1 MSEPSYHITKQLFR
15 QLSNRDKKISP
26 KSFNFLKAFNSYI
39 KEWFPDQNSIL
50 LEIEDKT
57 NITVVVS

>member
-26 KSFNFLKAFNSYI
+26 KNFNFLKAFNSYI
-39 KEWFPDQNSIL
+39 KEWFPGQNSIL

-57 NITVVVS
+57 NITVVIS

>member
-26 KSFNFLKAFNSYI
+26 KNFNFLKAFNSYI

>member
-1 MSEPSYHITKQLFR
+1 MFEPSYYITKQLFR

-26 KSFNFLKAFNSYI
+26 KNFNLLKAFNSYI
-39 KEWFPDQNSIL
+39 KEWFPNQNSIL

-57 NITVVVS
+57 NITVVIS